1 MADDFTKSVLNY
13 RVGSPTP
20 IRRVSSHRA
29 PSASD
34 YKNFVPGDEWLDKS
48 SDDWWKFIERQGT
61 PSQGLWVKIGGTGA
75 AVETFTVDDATA
87 PGVNPVQPNA
97 SNDITVTGGQ
107 VASGVVG
114 ENVIRTHSTAEN
126 EYAIEIQR
134 TTTASSAD
142 EDLNGVGHFDSDA
155 FTVSAEGFVG
165 LIGGGQAIVSFEP
178 DSGTSPVV
186 PDANGQ
192 ISVLGQSTP
201 NTSGIQVSGGTNQL
215 DVSMFSPFEGDF
227 AFTQS
232 NASMALGVKLLVANS
247 DTTDPASDAQVIM
260 SVGGSSSGDAHSLWS
275 VGSTR
280 SYSLGPDTSD
290 SEILKLTTDDSGAV
304 NPSSGEV
311 LTEYFPEGTGGLG
324 SGVLFPLSN
333 LSLSH
338 ARVGDGVGIEC
349 INEDNTNSSSNARI
363 MVGNGG
369 ASGGEAL
376 FAVRGGSQAR
386 SFAWGTNQSNGFFEM
401 YQNYDSATP
410 GFNGNLIYRYNPT
423 PSALSAPFSP
433 LALFDNTNMLRLR
446 NSSEGQRVTILCSNN
461 DTNDGASNAALI
473 AETPTGGGDAFSEW
487 NANGN
492 DWVLGQAATDH
503 TLRLGHGSPPSGLSG
518 GLQCMTVISSIDSGG
533 RPYGVFTFN
542 HQPALRA
549 ISAAAQENVTG
560 DGETVTVVFGTA
572 VTNQSFSYATGT
584 GILTIPVTG
593 FYSFSANV
601 VLSDLTASHTTGVVS
616 IISTANG
623 RIAGFEGSF
632 ANLRDAADQVVIN
645 VAGSMLLAASDTV
658 FVEVTVSGGTTVV
671 DIENGISTNFT
682 AWKNG

>member
-87 PGVNPVQPNA
+87 PGVNPVEPNG
-97 SNDITVTGGQ
+97 SNDITVTGAQ

-114 ENVIRTHSTAEN
+114 ANVIRTHSTDEN

-142 EDLNGVGHFDSDA
+142 EDLNGVSHFDSDA

-304 NPSSGEV
+304 TPSTGTTLAEFTPESG
-311 LTEYFPEGTGGLG
+311 GTGASVVFPVASGAVILSRAGLG
-324 SGVLFPLSN
+324 VDLES
-333 LSLSH
+333 
-338 ARVGDGVGIEC
+338 
-349 INEDNTNSSSNARI
+349 INSDNTNSASHARI
-363 MVGNGG
+363 RVANGG
-369 ASGGEAL
+369 SSSGDVLFACSGGT
-376 FAVRGGSQAR
+376 QAE
-386 SFAWGTNQSNGFFEM
+386 SFAWGTKASNGFLEM
-401 YQNYDSATP
+401 YQNYNPST
-410 GFNGNLIYRYNPT
+410 GGLNGNLIYRYDPT

-433 LALFDNTNMLRLR
+433 IALFDNTNMLRLR